1 MTTFDRRS
9 FLRTALGGAA
19 GLTLTRRAFAQTP
32 AGAPPPIVVTRLND
46 RVTVFGGDG
55 GNVAVVAG
63 PDGLLMIDGGYAN
76 RAAELATAIAG
87 VDARAVQVL
96 FNTHYHFDHTGSNES
111 LGAKHVR
118 LIAHENVGKRV
129 RIRFDDPAM
138 GRTMDPLKKSGW
150 PTETFSTGGKLTFG
164 RDTMAYTHTPM
175 AHTDGDAYVLL
186 PDANVLHT
194 GDLLW
199 AGRYPVIDYTVGG
212 SLARMAATLGE
223 MDGLIADDTKIIPGH
238 GPATVTRAE
247 MRRIREMWLTINDRL
262 ERHAAAGASI
272 EAVIA
277 AAPTREFDA
286 ALSVKNPQPFLRQA
300 YGGVL
305 ARKGE
310 HKD

>member
-1 MTTFDRRS
+1 MAKSDRRD

-19 GLTLTRRAFAQTP
+19 GLTLARRAFAQAP
-32 AGAPPPIVVTRLND
+32 AAAPPPIVVTRLTD

-55 GNVAVVAG
+55 GNVALVAG
-63 PDGLLMIDGGYAN
+63 PDGLLMIDGGYDN
-76 RAAELATAIAG
+76 RAAELARAIAG
-87 VDARAVQVL
+87 VDPRAVQVL

-118 LIAHENVGKRV
+118 LIAHENVGKRL

-138 GRTMDPLKKSGW
+138 GRTMEPLKKSGW
-150 PTETFSTGGKLTFG
+150 PTETFSKDGKLTFG
-164 RDTMAYTHTPM
+164 RDSLAYTHTPM

-186 PDANVLHT
+186 PEANVLHT

-223 MDGLIADDTKIIPGH
+223 MDGLIHDDTRIIPGH

-247 MRRIREMWLTINDRL
+247 MRQIREMWLTINDRL
-262 ERHAAAGASI
+262 ERHATAGDSM

-277 AAPTREFDA
+277 SAPTREFDA
-286 ALSVKNPQPFLRQA
+286 KLSVRNAQPFLKQA

-305 ARKGE
+305 ARK
-310 HKD
+310 K